1 MLSNCRESV
10 NFRFKIGRRAA
21 DIKSVADLTVINPN
35 PFAAAPSLASLV
47 HERLDPQAILNAI
60 VRSVA
65 GVIGAALASADGRSV
80 AHSDHLLH
88 DPSRSAMIAATMG
101 LAGQLIGVVGGREL
115 EEVIVRSDMGIVIVY
130 AVGREGV
137 LTVLTRPSTN
147 LHHINTEVRSRV
159 EILRT
164 VVRNGR

>member
-1 MLSNCRESV
+1 VRSVENLSIFS
-10 NFRFKIGRRAA
+10 FKIELCRA
-21 DIKSVADLTVINPN
+21 DINSVADLTVINPN

-115 EEVIVRSDMGIVIVY
+115 EEVIVRSDKGIVIVY

>member
-1 MLSNCRESV
+1 
-10 NFRFKIGRRAA
+10 
-21 DIKSVADLTVINPN
+21 
-35 PFAAAPSLASLV
+35 
-47 HERLDPQAILNAI
+47 
-60 VRSVA
+60 
-65 GVIGAALASADGRSV
+65 
-80 AHSDHLLH
+80 
-88 DPSRSAMIAATMG
+88 MIAATMG

-115 EEVIVRSDMGIVIVY
+115 EEVIVRSEMGIVIVY